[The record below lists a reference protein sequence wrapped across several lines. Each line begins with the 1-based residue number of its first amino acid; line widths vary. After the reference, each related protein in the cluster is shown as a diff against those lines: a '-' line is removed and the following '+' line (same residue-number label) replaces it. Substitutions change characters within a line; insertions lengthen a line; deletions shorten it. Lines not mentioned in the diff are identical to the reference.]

1 MLFRSPICSDNKED
15 VCLYRKYPVYAFVY
29 KNSAMIRG
37 GVLDISDKSDFS
49 NSTTFAVFPSD
60 SLTLAG
66 AVSSVDAAGR
76 FVKFK
81 SSNEGRCD
89 MAELIFYNEEGVR
102 LSPALIKCGREV
114 HPNNKVNLATA
125 INDDDPL
132 TFFSARGEDDIW
144 VGFDFGKKVKVSQVD
159 YFRRSD
165 GNNLY
170 PGYEYSLA
178 WWNGY
183 TWELI
188 DTITA
193 DKSLCFNAKQVPSG
207 VLLLLT
213 CLTTG
218 TESRPFVYNGGN
230 IIWY

>member
-1 MLFRSPICSDNKED
+1 M
-15 VCLYRKYPVYAFVY
+15 
-29 KNSAMIRG
+29 
-37 GVLDISDKSDFS
+37 
-49 NSTTFAVFPSD
+49 
-60 SLTLAG
+60 
-66 AVSSVDAAGR
+66 
-76 FVKFK
+76 
-81 SSNEGRCD
+81 
-89 MAELIFYNEEGVR
+89 
-102 LSPALIKCGREV
+102 
-114 HPNNKVNLATA
+114 
-125 INDDDPL
+125 
-132 TFFSARGEDDIW
+132 
-144 VGFDFGKKVKVSQVD
+144 KVSQVD

-218 TESRPFVYNGGN
+218 TESRPFVYNGGD